1 MKQEKIVPITRKTG
15 EVNGAFGRTCNR
27 IVQVG
32 GAAMTVIAVPIAAF
46 LGGTIMET
54 HNIAILNQQRM
65 EMYIQSHGV
74 TKSEFKELQREHR
87 ADRGETLQRLA
98 KQGDLMREH
107 QLRVHDRS

>member
-1 MKQEKIVPITRKTG
+1 MNQEKIVPITRKTG
-15 EVNGAFGRTCNR
+15 EVNGLFGRTCNR

-32 GAAMTVIAVPIAAF
+32 GAGVTLIAIPLAIF
-46 LGGTIMET
+46 LGSTIIET

-65 EMYIQSHGV
+65 EMYIRSHGV

-98 KQGDLMREH
+98 KQGDLIRDH
-107 QLRVHDRS
+107 QIRGHGS